1 MSIAELIANLLDK
14 HDDERY
20 IYLNTNGGSVDAGL
34 KLINV
39 IKDLENNDIKVH
51 CIGDTVISMGFVIFQ
66 SCTTRYVLTYSSLM
80 QHQMSLRGVS
90 GKLQELNSYMSHINY
105 IENELNN
112 MQASRINMSLDD
124 FENKISN
131 DWWLTSVES
140 VEQNVSD
147 EIVSIKCMFPKEK
160 EIVELNT
167 IFGDILLHYMKCPQV
182 SAPVKVVMK
191 LTETDRDI
199 SDINSIIN
207 DNFVNIKNFNP
218 NIKRHYDRFFD
229 IINVFHF

>member
-1 MSIAELIANLLDK
+1 
-14 HDDERY
+14 
-20 IYLNTNGGSVDAGL
+20 
-34 KLINV
+34 
-39 IKDLENNDIKVH
+39 
-51 CIGDTVISMGFVIFQ
+51 
-66 SCTTRYVLTYSSLM
+66 M

-229 IINVFHF
+229 IINVFNF